1 MLDFFV
7 YLLYTIFMDKNE
19 RALINLIKNSLNG
32 KKVDGFDFD
41 FEKVV
46 SLSDKHGVFSIVYK
60 NLSDLT
66 DNDDARE
73 KLKQKYGA
81 LVSQAINQEYYS
93 DLIFNALDK
102 NEICYLPLKG
112 ARIKNLYPAKIIR
125 FSSDIDIF
133 VKDNDKEKLD
143 KVIKELGF
151 KFDHVYD
158 DEISYVYPPY
168 INVEFHT
175 KLDYNTDENYYK
187 NVWETLEKTSEFGYK
202 FSDDDFYINFIL
214 HLYKHFSVSGTG
226 VRSAVDVFI
235 LNRELGLDREYINAE
250 LEKFNLVEFEKQ
262 FVNLAKVWFDDEP
275 STPLLEDL
283 GDYVLNSGI
292 YGNIENRTSSD
303 MSEKHSKLG
312 YFFLRVFPP
321 YKDMIKSY
329 PSLKKCPILL
339 PFYWIARIFRSIF
352 FRRDKIKSS
361 VKAIKNSN
369 DEKIS
374 KQQQLFKQLKIK

>member
-1 MLDFFV
+1 M
-7 YLLYTIFMDKNE
+7 FMDKNE
-19 RALINLIKNSLNG
+19 FALLNLIKYSLSGN
-32 KKVDGFDFD
+32 VIETCDFE

-46 SLSDKHGVFSIVYK
+46 ELSNKHGVFSIVYK
-60 NLSDLT
+60 NLFNLAKSDEV
-66 DNDDARE
+66 RE

-81 LVSQAINQEYYS
+81 LVSQALNQEYYS
-93 DLIFNALDK
+93 DQIFNALDK
-102 NEICYLPLKG
+102 NGICHLPLKG

-133 VKDNDKEKLD
+133 IKDSDKEKLD
-143 KVIKELGF
+143 NVMKGLSF

-158 DEISYVYPPY
+158 DEISFILPPY
-168 INVEFHT
+168 LNVEFHT

-187 NVWETLEKTSEFGYK
+187 NVWEKLEKTSEFGYS
-202 FSDDDFYINFIL
+202 FSDNDFYINFIL

-235 LNRELGLDREYINAE
+235 LNKELNLNREYINAE

-262 FVNLAKVWFDDEP
+262 FVNLAKAWLDSEP
-275 STPLLEDL
+275 STPLLDEL

-303 MSEKHSKLG
+303 MSEKHSKFG
-312 YFFLRVFPP
+312 YFMLRVFPP
-321 YKDMIKSY
+321 YRDMLKSY

-369 DEKIS
+369 DEKIY
-374 KQQQLFKQLKIK
+374 KQRYLFEQLKINK

>member
-1 MLDFFV
+1 
-7 YLLYTIFMDKNE
+7 MDKNE

-60 NLSDLT
+60 NLLDLT

-93 DLIFNALDK
+93 DLIFDALDK

-133 VKDNDKEKLD
+133 VKDSDKEKLD

-214 HLYKHFSVSGTG
+214 HLYKHFSVGGMG